1 LIAARVMRSELI
13 DGFSANPLISERD
26 KRRSKEFYRFAWR
39 Q

>member
-1 LIAARVMRSELI
+1 MMLRLI

-26 KRRSKEFYRFAWR
+26 KRPNKEFYRFAWR